1 MTNDIPT
8 TPLPPEQQNVP
19 KQRKFAPLLDGI
31 RIFALSLFVCAYSAI
46 AAYGYISLYLT
57 LPNYFPSLRFDGLFG
72 LGLYVCQGIS
82 FLLLA
87 IPYLTVV
94 FLLVKS
100 FRHIV
105 KFLWMQL
112 IIYGAYIGLI
122 AYLFVL
128 AGGGWGVILPFF
140 MACGLGAVL
149 GVQLLALI
157 IREALRVAIQSRKK
171 ERILG
176 WRLLGGSILFLL
188 ILFLLLPSTANY
200 ARALNRTLQ
209 NPKEI
214 QVGSYSYRISQDET
228 DHTISDEDFKML
240 LSKIKVKIYYQIDSE
255 LDKDLYW
262 ANPNASLVFQTARYP
277 DETITVHWYSKY
289 NILKI
294 RYRGYYF
301 YADDAAFRESI
312 AQYYTAQN

>member
-19 KQRKFAPLLDGI
+19 KQCRFTPLLDGI
-31 RIFALSLFVCAYSAI
+31 RIFVLSLFVCDYSAI
-46 AAYGYISLYLT
+46 AAYGYFSLFLT

-100 FRHIV
+100 FRYIV

-112 IIYGAYIGLI
+112 IIYGAYIAQI
-122 AYLFVL
+122 ARIYVRAGDSFAAIIPIFM
-128 AGGGWGVILPFF
+128 AGGLCV
-140 MACGLGAVL
+140 AL
-149 GVQLLALI
+149 GVQAIALI
-157 IREALRVAIQSRKK
+157 IRKVVRKAIKDRKK

-214 QVGSYSYRISQDET
+214 QVGSYSYSISQDET

-240 LSKIKVKIYYQIDSE
+240 LSKVKVKIYYQIDSE